1 MDALDFSDLRVVLES
16 CTLKRS
22 PEVSHTAGLMTVRA
36 RNTRAHGVVMTWN
49 LMHLTAMLERGGGI
63 PSHGNRRDRWDAG
76 VRFDHPNPGYR

>member
-36 RNTRAHGVVMTWN
+36 RITHARGVVMT
-49 LMHLTAMLERGGGI
+49 LE
-63 PSHGNRRDRWDAG
+63 PDA
-76 VRFDHPNPGYR
+76 PGHDAQAGWSPGPRQPA